1 MLLRKTDLWSALMS
15 LSLPVIQHAGMLQA
29 TGGSVLFLPTCLG
42 CLISES
48 IKEYRFKVCDTKSN
62 QALAELR
69 KESNEPRATGIVG
82 GLNDYIG

>member
-48 IKEYRFKVCDTKSN
+48 LKEYRFKFCDTKPN
-62 QALAELR
+62 QAFAELH
-69 KESNEPRATGIVG
+69 ESNEPRTTEIVG
-82 GLNDYIG
+82 GSNDYIG

>member
-29 TGGSVLFLPTCLG
+29 TGGGVLFIPTCLG

-62 QALAELR
+62 QTLTKLHEY
-69 KESNEPRATGIVG
+69 NEPRTTQIVG